1 MTKRILTSA
10 GFSILMEYMQSRGNT
25 FLIFDK
31 IYAQQVMS
39 GITVISLIA
48 ALVYLNIVIKV
59 IRRDEKKSI
68 LKDKEQPTKN
78 SKKAL

>member
-1 MTKRILTSA
+1 
-10 GFSILMEYMQSRGNT
+10 MEYMQSRGNT

-48 ALVYLNIVIKV
+48 ALIYLNLITKIL
-59 IRRDEKKSI
+59 RRDEKKSI
-68 LKDKEQPTKN
+68 LKGKE
-78 SKKAL
+78 